1 MVAGMSKNTT
11 LAFILIL
18 ATVVIFTS
26 PVYQKYYV
34 TKVLKQPY
42 PENTV
47 KSKKTDDSTIFEKT
61 DIPQKTTEIDKS
73 NGNKPEGPTAVK
85 HVTTT
90 QKSWDTIWVET
101 EKIIAGISEL
111 GAKLVSIKMKEYP
124 LVCTAVTNADS
135 TNKAGDYVDL
145 IAKESLGGACMIIN
159 NTQYDD
165 KMFSLESN
173 NTGKRNILKKEDQA
187 EISFVTAD
195 SQGNK
200 IEKQFYF
207 KGDGYIIGLGVKNS
221 LLNNARITIS
231 WPAGIVETEKKSGL
245 YQIEQRAAHYS
256 DGNIV
261 EHLKSGK
268 PLKEEKSGF
277 YRWVGVSS
285 KYFFEAIVADTTRDA
300 DIKIIA
306 IDDNK
311 ETGKD
316 GKRYKSNKIN
326 YSISYQY
333 SVQGNETS
341 CWFYIGP
348 SKFFELKKHK
358 LQFQKIMFPVFPWNI
373 FGASFIPIWADSW
386 FPPIAE
392 FVLWLLL
399 VVFSFTKDYGVS
411 ILLLTILTRLVTFPL
426 TQSSLKKMS
435 RVKDLQ
441 PKINA
446 IRQKHKNSP
455 AKMNQE
461 TMALYKKEGVN
472 PLDPGCLP
480 MLLQMP
486 VFIALY
492 VVLQKAIEL
501 RGAST
506 VLIPW
511 IHDLSLPE
519 SLFSLEKIIPTG
531 IPLYGSNFA
540 VLPIIMAVLTYF
552 QNKMTIKDPNQK
564 MMIYFMPIFM
574 LVLFNNFSSGLVLYW
589 TSSSALGLI
598 QQYYLE
604 KMRKKDQVQEKT
616 PPLLSNAKKQ

>member
-1 MVAGMSKNTT
+1 MGVSKNTT

-42 PENTV
+42 PENIV
-47 KSKKTDDSTIFEKT
+47 KSKKTYDSTVSEKNNT
-61 DIPQKTTEIDKS
+61 SQKNIEIEKS
-73 NGNKPEGPTAVK
+73 NGEKPEETIAVK

-90 QKSWDTIWVET
+90 LEKWDTIWVET

-111 GAKLVSIKMKEYP
+111 GARLVSLKMKEYP
-124 LVCTAVTNADS
+124 LVCSSGTDADS
-135 TNKAGDYVDL
+135 TNKVGDYVEL
-145 IAKESLGGACMIIN
+145 IAKESPGGACMIIN
-159 NTQYDD
+159 NTQYDTM
-165 KMFSLESN
+165 MFSVEN
-173 NTGKRNILKKEDQA
+173 NSGTRHILKKGDKTEF
-187 EISFVTAD
+187 SFVTAD
-195 SQGNK
+195 SPGNK
-200 IEKQFYF
+200 TKKQFIF
-207 KGDGYIIGLGVKNS
+207 KGDEYTIGLNVKNS
-221 LLNNARITIS
+221 LLNNSRITIS

-245 YQIEQRAAHYS
+245 YQIEQRSAHFS

-261 EHLKSGK
+261 EHLKSGR

-285 KYFFEAIVADTTRDA
+285 KYFFEAIVVDTIKDA

-306 IDDNK
+306 FDDNN
-311 ETGKD
+311 EIAKD
-316 GKRYKSNKIN
+316 GKKNKSNKIN

-341 CWFYIGP
+341 CWFYVGP
-348 SKFFELKKHK
+348 AKFFELKKHK
-358 LQFQKIMFPVFPWNI
+358 NQFQKIMFPVFPWNI
-373 FGASFIPIWADSW
+373 FGISFIPIWADSW

-399 VVFSFTKDYGVS
+399 VLFSFTKDYGVS
-411 ILLLTILTRLVTFPL
+411 ILLLTILTLVITFPL
-426 TQSSLKKMS
+426 TQSSMKSMS
-435 RVKDLQ
+435 RMKDLQ

-472 PLDPGCLP
+472 PLNPGCLP
-480 MLLQMP
+480 MFLQMP

-519 SLFSLEKIIPTG
+519 SLFSFEKTIPTG

-540 VLPIIMAVLTYF
+540 VLPIIMAVLTF
-552 QNKMTIKDPNQK
+552 LQNKMTIKDPNQK
-564 MMIYFMPIFM
+564 MLVYFMPIFM
-574 LVLFNNFSSGLVLYW
+574 LVLFNNFASGLVLYW
-589 TSSSALGLI
+589 TSSSALRLI
-598 QQYYLE
+598 QQYYTE
-604 KMRKKDQVQEKT
+604 KIRKKNLVQEKT
-616 PPLLSNAKKQ
+616 PPLSSKAKK

>member
-1 MVAGMSKNTT
+1 VNKNTT
-11 LAFILIL
+11 IAFILIL

-26 PVYQKYYV
+26 PVYQKLYV

-42 PENTV
+42 PENV
-47 KSKKTDDSTIFEKT
+47 EKSKKSDDSTAAGKNTSAQENNDIKNTNVEKT
-61 DIPQKTTEIDKS
+61 EESI
-73 NGNKPEGPTAVK
+73 AVK
-85 HVTTT
+85 HSATT
-90 QKSWDTIWVET
+90 QVKCDTIWIET

-111 GAKLVSIKMKEYP
+111 GARLISIKMKEYP
-124 LVCTAVTNADS
+124 LICKARRDAES
-135 TNKAGDYVDL
+135 TKTGDEYVEL
-145 IAKESLGGACMIIN
+145 IAKESPGGAGMIIN
-159 NTQYDD
+159 NTQYDTM
-165 KMFSLESN
+165 MFSGERK
-173 NTGKRNILKKEDQA
+173 NTGKRIILKKGEQT
-187 EISFVTAD
+187 ELSFVTAD
-195 SQGNK
+195 SLGNK
-200 IEKQFYF
+200 TIKQFNF
-207 KGDGYIIGLGVKNS
+207 KGDGYTIGLKVKNG
-221 LLNNARITIS
+221 LLNNSRVTIS
-231 WPAGIVETEKKSGL
+231 WPAGIVESEKKSGI
-245 YQIEQRAAHYS
+245 YQIEQRAAHFS
-256 DGNIV
+256 DEKIV

-285 KYFFEAIVADTTRDA
+285 KYFFEAIVADTIKDA

-306 IDDNK
+306 FDDGK
-311 ETGKD
+311 EIAKD
-316 GKRYKSNKIN
+316 GKKNKSNKIN

-333 SVQGNETS
+333 SVKGNETA
-341 CWFYIGP
+341 CWFYTGP
-348 SKFFELKKHK
+348 ANYFVLKKNNI
-358 LQFQKIMFPVFPWNI
+358 QFQKIMFPVYPWNI
-373 FGASFIPIWADSW
+373 FGVSVIPIWADSW

-399 VVFSFTKDYGVS
+399 VVFGFTKDYGVS
-411 ILLLTILTRLVTFPL
+411 ILLLTILTRVVTFPL

-435 RVKDLQ
+435 RMKDLQ

-446 IRQKHKNSP
+446 LRQKHKNSP
-455 AKMNQE
+455 AKLNQE

-480 MLLQMP
+480 MFLQMP

-519 SLFSLEKIIPTG
+519 ALFTFEKIIPTG

-540 VLPIIMAVLTYF
+540 VLPIIMAVLTFF

-564 MMIYFMPIFM
+564 MMIYFMPVFM
-574 LVLFNNFSSGLVLYW
+574 LVLFNNFASGLVLYW

-604 KMRKKDQVQEKT
+604 KKRTKNLVQEKT
-616 PPLLSNAKKQ
+616 PPLSSNGKK